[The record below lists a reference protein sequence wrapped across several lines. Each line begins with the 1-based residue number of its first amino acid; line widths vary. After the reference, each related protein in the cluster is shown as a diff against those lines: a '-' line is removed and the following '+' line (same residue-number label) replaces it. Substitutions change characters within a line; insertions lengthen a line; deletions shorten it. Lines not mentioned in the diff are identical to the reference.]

1 MKKICMLVIALAML
15 ALTACGGT
23 ASAPETDEEVYE
35 GTAASSIYEEY
46 NIMTFETVD
55 METAETAQNGFIHAK
70 IKATNN
76 SDLAL
81 KSVSLDVTFRDAE
94 GNALLITYPQHNAPV
109 GPGEFYISEAL
120 MGEDEYGFE
129 DVVLADVPSYYIEL
143 SEPDESGYMFFHVDT
158 VNKTVEAI
166 Y

>member
-15 ALTACGGT
+15 VLAACGGT
-23 ASAPETDEEVYE
+23 TSTTEAGTPSAGSADSLDYE
-35 GTAASSIYEEY
+35 KY
-46 NIMTFETVD
+46 NIMSFETVD

-129 DVVLADVPSYYIEL
+129 DVVLADVPSYYIEF
-143 SEPDESGYMFFHVDT
+143 SEPDESGYMFFHVDA

-166 Y
+166 C